1 MNKLLITF
9 ITFYATSMCFAASE
23 DDLLAQAQAIHQRVM
38 ALDTHV
44 DIPLNF
50 ATSEHDPLDAD
61 AQVNLLSMRSGGLDT
76 VFFIVYVGQQERN
89 DMNYLDAKADALNK
103 FDAIHRM
110 IELYPDEIALAYTAA
125 EASAFHAEGKLV
137 AMIGVENGF
146 SIGQDISLIEE
157 FSLRG
162 ARYMGL
168 VHNGHND
175 IGDSAQAQERL
186 NDVSEEHG
194 GLSDYGYQ
202 VVEELNRVG
211 ILVDISHVS
220 KQTMLDAVNHSQ
232 VPIIASHSSVDGV
245 FVHPRNLDDE
255 QLLAIRDNGGVVQI
269 VAFDGY
275 INEGMGTASVNGLVD
290 HIDYAVDLIGVEH
303 VGISSDF
310 GGGGGIPGWNN
321 ADETINVTLELVR
334 RGYTEEEISM
344 IWSGNVL
351 RILREAEEFSTNLN
365 AADVDASDVINF
377 DNYAVAKS
385 EQVLRAIDFSSHPD
399 ASNFRT
405 RLEYVLNET
414 ANFAGHYIVT
424 SWGCGSMCQMLAVV
438 DVLNGDVFFPFT
450 TSFGVCYRADSSLLI
465 SNPADE
471 SLIES
476 FDGELP
482 SWFQTGYYNW
492 DGEQMD
498 LLMENQKAIELS
510 CEVL

>member
-1 MNKLLITF
+1 MTKLLLALIT
-9 ITFYATSMCFAASE
+9 IVTSCISFAASE
-23 DDLLAQAQAIHQRVM
+23 DELMAQARAIHDRVM

-50 ATSEHDPLDAD
+50 ATSEHDPLDAE
-61 AQVNLLSMRSGGLDT
+61 AQVNLMSMRNGGLDT

-110 IELYPDEIALAYTAA
+110 VELYPDEIGFASTAA
-125 EASAFHAEGKLV
+125 EASALHAEGKLV

-157 FSLRG
+157 FRQRG

-186 NDVSEEHG
+186 NDEIEEHG
-194 GLSDYGYQ
+194 GLSEYGHR

-220 KQTMLDAVNHSQ
+220 KQTMLDAVNHSRA
-232 VPIIASHSSVDGV
+232 PIIASHSSVNGI

-255 QLLAIRDNGGVVQI
+255 QLLAIKANGGVVQI
-269 VAFDGY
+269 VAFDNHL
-275 INEGMGTASVNGLVD
+275 NEGRGTASVTQLVD
-290 HIDYAVDLIGVEH
+290 HIDYAVGFIGVEH

-310 GGGGGIPGWNN
+310 GGGGGIAEWNN

-334 RGYTEEEISM
+334 RGYSEDEITM

-351 RILREAEEFSTNLN
+351 RILKEAEAMAETLN
-365 AADVDASDVINF
+365 TASGLKPSF
-377 DNYAVAKS
+377 ENYIVVTS
-385 EQVLRAIDFSSHPD
+385 NEVLRSIDFSSHPD
-399 ASNFRT
+399 AENFRT
-405 RLEYVLNET
+405 RLEYSLNERP
-414 ANFAGHYIVT
+414 NFAGHYIV
-424 SWGCGSMCQMLAVV
+424 SNWGCGTMCQMVAIV
-438 DVLNGDVFFPFT
+438 DVKNGDVFFPFT
-450 TSFGVCYRADSSLLI
+450 TSMGVCFQVDSSLI
-465 SNPADE
+465 ITNPLDEMTIEDFGEDMPDWLTSGYYTWDGMQMHLLDE
-471 SLIES
+471 SSQAVDVSGDI
-476 FDGELP
+476 F
-482 SWFQTGYYNW
+482 
-492 DGEQMD
+492 
-498 LLMENQKAIELS
+498 
-510 CEVL
+510 

>member
-1 MNKLLITF
+1 MKKQFLILVF
-9 ITFYATSMCFAASE
+9 IFTSCVSFGATE
-23 DDLLAQAQAIHQRVM
+23 DELMTRAQAIHDRVM

-50 ATSEHDPLDAD
+50 ATSEHDPLDAE

-76 VFFIVYVGQQERN
+76 AFFIVYVGQEERN
-89 DMNYLDAKADALNK
+89 EMNYLDAKADALSK

-110 IELYPDEIALAYTAA
+110 VELYPDEIGFAFTADEANALH
-125 EASAFHAEGKLV
+125 SDGKLV

-157 FSLRG
+157 FRNRG

-194 GLSDYGYQ
+194 GLSEYGYQ

-220 KQTMLDAVNHSQ
+220 KKTMLDAASHSQ
-232 VPIIASHSSVDGV
+232 APIIASHSSVDGI
-245 FVHPRNLDDE
+245 FAHLRNLDDE
-255 QLLAIRDNGGVVQI
+255 QLLAIRDNGGVVQV

-275 INEGMGTASVNGLVD
+275 VNEGMGTASVSEFVD
-290 HIDYAVDLIGVEH
+290 HIDYVVDLIGVGH

-351 RILREAEEFSTNLN
+351 RILREAEDVSASLNIAANDESNQSTFP
-365 AADVDASDVINF
+365 NF
-377 DNYAVAKS
+377 ANYTVEQS
-385 EQVLRAIDFSSHPD
+385 EEVLSTIDFSSHPD

-405 RLEYVLNET
+405 RLEYKLGET
-414 ANFAGHYIVT
+414 ANFAG
-424 SWGCGSMCQMLAVV
+424 QL
-438 DVLNGDVFFPFT
+438 
-450 TSFGVCYRADSSLLI
+450 
-465 SNPADE
+465 
-471 SLIES
+471 
-476 FDGELP
+476 
-482 SWFQTGYYNW
+482 TG
-492 DGEQMD
+492 
-498 LLMENQKAIELS
+498 I
-510 CEVL
+510 